1 MYCMGR
7 HGYDPYISLAH
18 VVSKADTPENA
29 VKVFDLIDEL
39 IRKRGFSGFV
49 LPIKGAEYAI

>member
-7 HGYDPYISLAH
+7 HGHDSDISLAH

-39 IRKRGFSGFV
+39 VREKGFSGLV
-49 LPIKGAEYAI
+49 LPVKETEYAI